1 MPLPALTTREYD
13 LPEANCPSCSHAG
26 LQVNEIEYDIE
37 NFGPVLMSVTVCR
50 SCGFKHN
57 DVVSLSTHEPTATSA
72 KVMSPEDLEI
82 RIIRGSTA
90 TVLVPELGVS
100 IEPGQ
105 NNEGFISNVEGVLT
119 RIEDVVRF
127 LSRSLEGRRKHRADL
142 VLKKVQRSKEGR
154 LKITLVLKNPFGN
167 STIVS
172 EKAKKRTIGLRELSR
187 LKFGRYAIAARKRS

>member
-1 MPLPALTTREYD
+1 
-13 LPEANCPSCSHAG
+13 
-26 LQVNEIEYDIE
+26 
-37 NFGPVLMSVTVCR
+37 
-50 SCGFKHN
+50 
-57 DVVSLSTHEPTATSA
+57 VVSLSTHEPTATSV
-72 KVMSPEDLEI
+72 KVMYADDLKI

-90 TVLVPELGVS
+90 TVFVPELGVS